1 MGGVTRV
8 CIQSAEDIR
17 HLGELDKKMWT
28 VLSCPVNG
36 LEISSD
42 SLSLMD
48 QDGDGQLRLKEVVAT
63 AEWLCATLKDAQSLF
78 EKKDSIAI
86 DNISDESLVA
96 VARKVNADADVSSL
110 ADVQAAIDAVTI
122 EAQEVPAAPLEA
134 DVIAAYKEKSA
145 EYAAY
150 FEQEKLQKL
159 GLASI
164 PEDAPKPGMTEKKFV
179 EMGKQIADWE
189 SEVESLKLK
198 VERISLADVQAAIDA
213 VTIEAQEVPAAPL
226 EADVIAAYKEKS
238 AEYAAYF
245 EQEKL
250 QKLGLASIPEETPKP
265 GMTEKKFVEM
275 GKQIADWEA
284 AKAAAE
290 TANADALAA
299 AKAEFEP
306 LRKLLLLHRDFYRL
320 LRNFVTLEDFYDND
334 EKTIASFQAGTLIL
348 DQRACKLCIRV
359 NDLAKHDSQAPLSG
373 MYLLYCNCENK
384 KTGKKL
390 QIVAAMTQGE
400 IKNLSVGKNGIFYDN
415 DGLDYD
421 ATVFKIIENPISI
434 RQAFWTPYRKMAKWV
449 EDKINKSAAEKD
461 AKAFDDMTAKA
472 DAAANPNAEKKPAF
486 DIAKFAGIFAAI
498 GMALGMIGT
507 ALAAVAGGLASLNW
521 WQLII
526 VFICILLVISG
537 PSMIMAWMKLRRRN
551 LAPVLNANGWAVN
564 ADAII
569 SVPFGLK
576 LTEQVRFPFTKN
588 PVKKS
593 PAGKICLVILLLI
606 ILGLGGYGIYKY
618 ITKEE
623 VTAEEVMEVTETE
636 ANPALTMEETEA
648 PAETPETEMGAE

>member
-1 MGGVTRV
+1 MSKYKWSFANVGGVTRV
-8 CIQSAEDIR
+8 RIKSAEDVR

-42 SLSLMD
+42 SLRLMD

-63 AEWLCATLKDAQSLF
+63 ADWLCATLRDPQSLF
-78 EKKDSIAI
+78 EQSDVINIKNIADEGI
-86 DNISDESLVA
+86 RVISDKLQKDGKVA
-96 VARKVNADADVSSL
+96 L
-110 ADVQAAIDAVTI
+110 ADVQAAIDAIAI
-122 EAQEVPAAPLEA
+122 ETPEMPAAPFEA
-134 DVIAAYKEKSA
+134 DVIAAYKAKSP

-164 PEDAPKPGMTEKKFV
+164 PEDAPKPGMTEKKFI
-179 EMGKQIADWE
+179 EMGDQISKWE
-189 SEVESLKLK
+189 SEVESIKSK
-198 VERISLADVQAAIDA
+198 VES
-213 VTIEAQEVPAAPL
+213 
-226 EADVIAAYKEKS
+226 
-238 AEYAAYF
+238 
-245 EQEKL
+245 
-250 QKLGLASIPEETPKP
+250 
-265 GMTEKKFVEM
+265 EM
-275 GKQIADWEA
+275 
-284 AKAAAE
+284 
-290 TANADALAA
+290 AA

-334 EKTIASFQAGTLIL
+334 EKTVASFLAGTLIL

-421 ATVFKIIENPISI
+421 ATVFKIIENPISL
-434 RQAFWTPYRKMAKWV
+434 RQAFWNPYRKMAKWV

-461 AKAFDDMTAKA
+461 AKTFDDMTAKVATAA
-472 DAAANPNAEKKPAF
+472 DPNAEKKSAF

-507 ALAAVAGGLASLNW
+507 ALVKVGEGMKDLPW
-521 WQLII
+521 WQYLII
-526 VFICILLVISG
+526 FVCILLIISG

-551 LAPVLNANGWAVN
+551 LAPVLNANGWAIN
-564 ADAII
+564 ADSII

-588 PVKKS
+588 PAKKN
-593 PAGKICLVILLLI
+593 PAGKIFLVILLLI
-606 ILGLGGYGIYKY
+606 ILGLGGFGIYKY

-623 VTAEEVMEVTETE
+623 VTAEEVMEATEAE
-636 ANPALTMEETEA
+636 ANPAVSLENAEVSETE
-648 PAETPETEMGAE
+648 EGAE

>member
-1 MGGVTRV
+1 MSKYKWSFANVGGVTRV
-8 CIQSAEDIR
+8 RIKSAEDVR

-42 SLSLMD
+42 SLRLMD

-63 AEWLCATLKDAQSLF
+63 ADWLCATLRDPQSLF
-78 EKKDSIAI
+78 EQSDVINIKNIADEGI
-86 DNISDESLVA
+86 RVISDKLQKDGKVA
-96 VARKVNADADVSSL
+96 L
-110 ADVQAAIDAVTI
+110 ADVQAAIDAIAI
-122 EAQEVPAAPLEA
+122 ETPEMPAAPFEA
-134 DVIAAYKEKSA
+134 DVIAAYKAKSP

-159 GLASI
+159 GLATI
-164 PEDAPKPGMTEKKFV
+164 PEDAPKPGMTEKKFI
-179 EMGKQIADWE
+179 EMGDQISKWE
-189 SEVESLKLK
+189 SEVESIKSK
-198 VERISLADVQAAIDA
+198 VES
-213 VTIEAQEVPAAPL
+213 
-226 EADVIAAYKEKS
+226 
-238 AEYAAYF
+238 
-245 EQEKL
+245 
-250 QKLGLASIPEETPKP
+250 
-265 GMTEKKFVEM
+265 EM
-275 GKQIADWEA
+275 
-284 AKAAAE
+284 
-290 TANADALAA
+290 AA

-334 EKTIASFQAGTLIL
+334 EKTVASFLAGTLIL

-415 DGLDYD
+415 NGLDYD
-421 ATVFKIIENPISI
+421 ATVFKIIENPISL
-434 RQAFWTPYRKMAKWV
+434 RQAFWNPYRKMAKWV

-461 AKAFDDMTAKA
+461 AKTFDDMTAKVATAA
-472 DAAANPNAEKKPAF
+472 DPNAEKKSAF

-507 ALAAVAGGLASLNW
+507 ALVKVGEGMKDLPW
-521 WQLII
+521 WQYLII
-526 VFICILLVISG
+526 FVCILLIISG

-551 LAPVLNANGWAVN
+551 LAPVLNANGWAIN
-564 ADAII
+564 ADSII

-588 PVKKS
+588 PAKKN
-593 PAGKICLVILLLI
+593 PAGKIFLVILLLI
-606 ILGLGGYGIYKY
+606 ILGLGGFGIYKY

-623 VTAEEVMEVTETE
+623 VTAEEVMEATEAE
-636 ANPALTMEETEA
+636 ANPAVSLENAEA
-648 PAETPETEMGAE
+648 PETKEAQQ

>member
-1 MGGVTRV
+1 MSKYKWSFANVGGVTRV
-8 CIQSAEDIR
+8 RIKSAEDVR

-42 SLSLMD
+42 SLRLMD

-63 AEWLCATLKDAQSLF
+63 ADWLCATLRDPQSLF
-78 EKKDSIAI
+78 EQSDVINIKNIADEGI
-86 DNISDESLVA
+86 RVISDKLQKDGKVALV
-96 VARKVNADADVSSL
+96 
-110 ADVQAAIDAVTI
+110 DVQAAIDAIAI
-122 EAQEVPAAPLEA
+122 ETPEMPAAPFEA
-134 DVIAAYKEKSA
+134 DVIAAYKAKSP

-164 PEDAPKPGMTEKKFV
+164 PEDAPKPGMTEKKFI
-179 EMGKQIADWE
+179 EMGDQISKWE
-189 SEVESLKLK
+189 SEVESIKSK
-198 VERISLADVQAAIDA
+198 VES
-213 VTIEAQEVPAAPL
+213 
-226 EADVIAAYKEKS
+226 
-238 AEYAAYF
+238 
-245 EQEKL
+245 
-250 QKLGLASIPEETPKP
+250 
-265 GMTEKKFVEM
+265 EM
-275 GKQIADWEA
+275 
-284 AKAAAE
+284 
-290 TANADALAA
+290 AA

-334 EKTIASFQAGTLIL
+334 EKTVASFLAGTLIL

-421 ATVFKIIENPISI
+421 ATVFKIIENPISL
-434 RQAFWTPYRKMAKWV
+434 RQAFWNPYRKMAKWV

-461 AKAFDDMTAKA
+461 AKTFDDMTAKVATAA
-472 DAAANPNAEKKPAF
+472 DPNAEKKSAF

-507 ALAAVAGGLASLNW
+507 ALASVAQGWIRLTW
-521 WQLII
+521 WQQII
-526 VFICILLVISG
+526 VFVCILLIISG

-551 LAPVLNANGWAVN
+551 LAPVLNANGWAIN
-564 ADAII
+564 ADSII

-588 PVKKS
+588 PAKKN
-593 PAGKICLVILLLI
+593 PAGKIFLVILLLI
-606 ILGLGGYGIYKY
+606 ILGLGGFGIYKY

-623 VTAEEVMEVTETE
+623 VTAEEVMEATEAE
-636 ANPALTMEETEA
+636 ANPAVSLENAEVSETE
-648 PAETPETEMGAE
+648 EGAE

>member
-63 AEWLCATLKDAQSLF
+63 ADWLCATLKDPQSLF

-96 VARKVNADADVSSL
+96 VARKIVESLKLKVERISL

-198 VERISLADVQAAIDA
+198 VES
-213 VTIEAQEVPAAPL
+213 E
-226 EADVIAAYKEKS
+226 
-238 AEYAAYF
+238 
-245 EQEKL
+245 
-250 QKLGLASIPEETPKP
+250 
-265 GMTEKKFVEM
+265 
-275 GKQIADWEA
+275 
-284 AKAAAE
+284 
-290 TANADALAA
+290 LAA

-334 EKTIASFQAGTLIL
+334 EKTVASFQAGTLIL

-472 DAAANPNAEKKPAF
+472 DAAADPNAEKKPAF

-498 GMALGMIGT
+498 GMALGMIGS
-507 ALAAVAGGLASLNW
+507 ALAAVARGMKGLPW
-521 WQLII
+521 WQYLII
-526 VFICILLVISG
+526 FVCILLVISG

-588 PVKKS
+588 PVKKN

>member
-1 MGGVTRV
+1 MSKYKWSFANVGGVTRV
-8 CIQSAEDIR
+8 RIKSAEDVR

-42 SLSLMD
+42 SLRLMD

-63 AEWLCATLKDAQSLF
+63 ADWLCATLRDPQSLF
-78 EKKDSIAI
+78 EQSDVINIKNIADEGI
-86 DNISDESLVA
+86 RVISDKLQKDGKVA
-96 VARKVNADADVSSL
+96 L
-110 ADVQAAIDAVTI
+110 ADVQAAIDAIAI
-122 EAQEVPAAPLEA
+122 ETPEMPAAPFEA
-134 DVIAAYKEKSA
+134 DVIAAYKAKSP

-164 PEDAPKPGMTEKKFV
+164 PEDAPKPGMTEKKFI
-179 EMGKQIADWE
+179 EMGDQISKWE
-189 SEVESLKLK
+189 SEVESIKSK
-198 VERISLADVQAAIDA
+198 VES
-213 VTIEAQEVPAAPL
+213 E
-226 EADVIAAYKEKS
+226 
-238 AEYAAYF
+238 
-245 EQEKL
+245 
-250 QKLGLASIPEETPKP
+250 
-265 GMTEKKFVEM
+265 
-275 GKQIADWEA
+275 
-284 AKAAAE
+284 
-290 TANADALAA
+290 LAA

-334 EKTIASFQAGTLIL
+334 EKTVASFLAGTLIL

-421 ATVFKIIENPISI
+421 ATVFKIIENPISL
-434 RQAFWTPYRKMAKWV
+434 RQAFWNPYRKMAKWV

-461 AKAFDDMTAKA
+461 AKTFDDMTAKVATAA
-472 DAAANPNAEKKPAF
+472 DPNAEKKSAF

-507 ALAAVAGGLASLNW
+507 ALASVVQGWIRLTW
-521 WQLII
+521 WQQII
-526 VFICILLVISG
+526 VFVCILLIISG

-551 LAPVLNANGWAVN
+551 LAPVLNANGWAIN
-564 ADAII
+564 ADSII

-588 PVKKS
+588 PAKKN
-593 PAGKICLVILLLI
+593 PAGKIFLVILLLI
-606 ILGLGGYGIYKY
+606 ILGLGGFGIYKY

-623 VTAEEVMEVTETE
+623 VTAEEVMEATEAE
-636 ANPALTMEETEA
+636 ANPAVSLENAEVSETE
-648 PAETPETEMGAE
+648 EGAE

>member
-1 MGGVTRV
+1 MSKYKWSFANVGGVTRV
-8 CIQSAEDIR
+8 RIKSAEDVR

-42 SLSLMD
+42 SLRLMD

-63 AEWLCATLKDAQSLF
+63 ADWLCATLRDPQSLF
-78 EKKDSIAI
+78 EQSDVIKIENIADEGI
-86 DNISDESLVA
+86 RVISDKLQKDGKVA
-96 VARKVNADADVSSL
+96 L
-110 ADVQAAIDAVTI
+110 ADVQAAIDGIAI
-122 EAQEVPAAPLEA
+122 ETPEMPAAPFEA
-134 DVIAAYKEKSA
+134 DVIAAYKAKSP

-164 PEDAPKPGMTEKKFV
+164 PEDAPKPGMTEKKFI
-179 EMGKQIADWE
+179 EMGDQISKWE
-189 SEVESLKLK
+189 SEVESIKSK
-198 VERISLADVQAAIDA
+198 VES
-213 VTIEAQEVPAAPL
+213 E
-226 EADVIAAYKEKS
+226 
-238 AEYAAYF
+238 
-245 EQEKL
+245 
-250 QKLGLASIPEETPKP
+250 
-265 GMTEKKFVEM
+265 
-275 GKQIADWEA
+275 
-284 AKAAAE
+284 
-290 TANADALAA
+290 LAA

-334 EKTIASFQAGTLIL
+334 EKTVASFLAGTLIL

-421 ATVFKIIENPISI
+421 ATVFKIIENPISL
-434 RQAFWTPYRKMAKWV
+434 RQAFWNPYRKMAKWV

-461 AKAFDDMTAKA
+461 AKTFDDMTAKVATAA
-472 DAAANPNAEKKPAF
+472 DPNAEKKSAF

-507 ALAAVAGGLASLNW
+507 ALASVAQGWISLTW
-521 WQLII
+521 WQQII
-526 VFICILLVISG
+526 VFVCILLIISG

-551 LAPVLNANGWAVN
+551 LAPVLNANGWAIN
-564 ADAII
+564 ADSII

-588 PVKKS
+588 PAKKN
-593 PAGKICLVILLLI
+593 PAGKIFLVILLLI
-606 ILGLGGYGIYKY
+606 ILGLGGFGIYKY

-623 VTAEEVMEVTETE
+623 VTAEEVMEATEAE
-636 ANPALTMEETEA
+636 ANPAVSLENAEVSETE
-648 PAETPETEMGAE
+648 EGAE

>member
-1 MGGVTRV
+1 MSKYKWSFANVGGVTRV
-8 CIQSAEDIR
+8 RIKSAEDVR

-42 SLSLMD
+42 SLRLMD

-63 AEWLCATLKDAQSLF
+63 ADWLCATLRDPQSLF
-78 EKKDSIAI
+78 EQSDVINIKNIADEGI
-86 DNISDESLVA
+86 RVISDKLQKDGKVA
-96 VARKVNADADVSSL
+96 L
-110 ADVQAAIDAVTI
+110 ADVQAAIDAIAI
-122 EAQEVPAAPLEA
+122 ETPEMPAAPFEA
-134 DVIAAYKEKSA
+134 DVIAAYKAKSP

-164 PEDAPKPGMTEKKFV
+164 PEDAPKPGMTEKKFI
-179 EMGKQIADWE
+179 EMGDQISKWE
-189 SEVESLKLK
+189 SEVESIKSK
-198 VERISLADVQAAIDA
+198 VES
-213 VTIEAQEVPAAPL
+213 
-226 EADVIAAYKEKS
+226 
-238 AEYAAYF
+238 
-245 EQEKL
+245 
-250 QKLGLASIPEETPKP
+250 
-265 GMTEKKFVEM
+265 EM
-275 GKQIADWEA
+275 
-284 AKAAAE
+284 
-290 TANADALAA
+290 AA

-334 EKTIASFQAGTLIL
+334 EKTVASFLAGTLIL

-359 NDLAKHDSQAPLSG
+359 KDLAKHDSQAPLSG

-415 DGLDYD
+415 NGLDYD
-421 ATVFKIIENPISI
+421 ATVFKIIENPISL
-434 RQAFWTPYRKMAKWV
+434 RQAFWNPYRKMAKWV

-461 AKAFDDMTAKA
+461 AKTFDDMTAKVATAA
-472 DAAANPNAEKKPAF
+472 DPNAEKKSAF

-507 ALAAVAGGLASLNW
+507 ALASVAKGWISLTW
-521 WQLII
+521 WQQII
-526 VFICILLVISG
+526 VFVCILLIISG

-551 LAPVLNANGWAVN
+551 LAPVLNANGWAIN
-564 ADAII
+564 ADSII

-588 PVKKS
+588 PAKKN
-593 PAGKICLVILLLI
+593 PAGKIFLVILLLI
-606 ILGLGGYGIYKY
+606 ILGLGGFGIYKY

-623 VTAEEVMEVTETE
+623 VTAEEVMEATEAE
-636 ANPALTMEETEA
+636 ANPAVSLENAEVSETE
-648 PAETPETEMGAE
+648 EGAE

>member
-1 MGGVTRV
+1 MSKYKWSFANVGGVTRV
-8 CIQSAEDIR
+8 RIKSAEDVR

-42 SLSLMD
+42 SLRLMD

-63 AEWLCATLKDAQSLF
+63 ADWLCAILRDPQSLF
-78 EKKDSIAI
+78 EQSDVIKIENIADEGI
-86 DNISDESLVA
+86 RVISDKLQKDGKVA
-96 VARKVNADADVSSL
+96 L
-110 ADVQAAIDAVTI
+110 ADVQAAIDAIAI
-122 EAQEVPAAPLEA
+122 ETPEMPAAPFEA
-134 DVIAAYKEKSA
+134 DVIAAYKAKSP

-164 PEDAPKPGMTEKKFV
+164 PEDAPKPGMTEKKFI
-179 EMGKQIADWE
+179 EMGDQISKWE
-189 SEVESLKLK
+189 SEVESIKSK
-198 VERISLADVQAAIDA
+198 VES
-213 VTIEAQEVPAAPL
+213 
-226 EADVIAAYKEKS
+226 
-238 AEYAAYF
+238 
-245 EQEKL
+245 
-250 QKLGLASIPEETPKP
+250 
-265 GMTEKKFVEM
+265 EM
-275 GKQIADWEA
+275 
-284 AKAAAE
+284 
-290 TANADALAA
+290 AA

-334 EKTIASFQAGTLIL
+334 EKTVASFLAGTLIL

-415 DGLDYD
+415 NGLDYD
-421 ATVFKIIENPISI
+421 ATVFKIIENPISL
-434 RQAFWTPYRKMAKWV
+434 RQAFWNPYRKMAKWV

-461 AKAFDDMTAKA
+461 AKTFDDMTAKVATAA
-472 DAAANPNAEKKPAF
+472 DPNAEKKSAF

-507 ALAAVAGGLASLNW
+507 ALVKVGEGMKDLPW
-521 WQLII
+521 WQYLII
-526 VFICILLVISG
+526 FVCILLIISG

-551 LAPVLNANGWAVN
+551 LAPVLNANGWAIN
-564 ADAII
+564 ADSII

-588 PVKKS
+588 PAKKN
-593 PAGKICLVILLLI
+593 PAGKIFLVILLLI
-606 ILGLGGYGIYKY
+606 ILGLGGFGIYKY

-623 VTAEEVMEVTETE
+623 VTAEEVMEATEAE
-636 ANPALTMEETEA
+636 ANPAVSLENAEVSETE
-648 PAETPETEMGAE
+648 EGAE

>member
-8 CIQSAEDIR
+8 RIKSAEDVR

-42 SLSLMD
+42 SLRLMD

-63 AEWLCATLKDAQSLF
+63 ADWLCATLRDPQSLF
-78 EKKDSIAI
+78 EQSDVINIKNIADEGI
-86 DNISDESLVA
+86 RVISDKLQKDGKVA
-96 VARKVNADADVSSL
+96 L
-110 ADVQAAIDAVTI
+110 ADVQAAIDAIAI
-122 EAQEVPAAPLEA
+122 ETPEMPAAPFEA
-134 DVIAAYKEKSA
+134 DVIAAYKAKSP

-164 PEDAPKPGMTEKKFV
+164 PEDAPKPGMTEKKFI
-179 EMGKQIADWE
+179 EMGDQISKWE
-189 SEVESLKLK
+189 SEVESIKSK
-198 VERISLADVQAAIDA
+198 VES
-213 VTIEAQEVPAAPL
+213 
-226 EADVIAAYKEKS
+226 
-238 AEYAAYF
+238 
-245 EQEKL
+245 
-250 QKLGLASIPEETPKP
+250 
-265 GMTEKKFVEM
+265 EM
-275 GKQIADWEA
+275 
-284 AKAAAE
+284 
-290 TANADALAA
+290 AA

-334 EKTIASFQAGTLIL
+334 EKTVASFLAGTLIL

-421 ATVFKIIENPISI
+421 ATVFKIIENPISL
-434 RQAFWTPYRKMAKWV
+434 RQAFWNPYRKMAKWV

-461 AKAFDDMTAKA
+461 AKTFDDMTAKVATAA
-472 DAAANPNAEKKPAF
+472 DPNAEKKSAF

-507 ALAAVAGGLASLNW
+507 ALVKVGEGMKDLPW
-521 WQLII
+521 WQYLII
-526 VFICILLVISG
+526 FVCILLIISG

-551 LAPVLNANGWAVN
+551 LAPVLNANGWAIN
-564 ADAII
+564 ADSII

-588 PVKKS
+588 PAKKN
-593 PAGKICLVILLLI
+593 PAGKIFLVILLLI
-606 ILGLGGYGIYKY
+606 ILGLGGFGIYKY

-623 VTAEEVMEVTETE
+623 VTAEEVMEATEAE
-636 ANPALTMEETEA
+636 ANPALTLENAEA
-648 PAETPETEMGAE
+648 PETKEAQQ

>member
-1 MGGVTRV
+1 MSKYKWSFANVGGVTRV
-8 CIQSAEDIR
+8 RIKSAEDVR

-42 SLSLMD
+42 SLRLMD

-63 AEWLCATLKDAQSLF
+63 ADWLCATLRDPQSLF
-78 EKKDSIAI
+78 EQSDVINIKNIADEGI
-86 DNISDESLVA
+86 RVISDKLQKDGKVA
-96 VARKVNADADVSSL
+96 L
-110 ADVQAAIDAVTI
+110 ADVQAAIDAIAI
-122 EAQEVPAAPLEA
+122 ETPEMPAAPFEA
-134 DVIAAYKEKSA
+134 DVIAAYKAKSP

-164 PEDAPKPGMTEKKFV
+164 PEDAPKPGMTEKKFI
-179 EMGKQIADWE
+179 EMGDQISKWE
-189 SEVESLKLK
+189 SEVESIKSK
-198 VERISLADVQAAIDA
+198 VES
-213 VTIEAQEVPAAPL
+213 E
-226 EADVIAAYKEKS
+226 
-238 AEYAAYF
+238 
-245 EQEKL
+245 
-250 QKLGLASIPEETPKP
+250 
-265 GMTEKKFVEM
+265 
-275 GKQIADWEA
+275 
-284 AKAAAE
+284 
-290 TANADALAA
+290 LAA

-334 EKTIASFQAGTLIL
+334 EKTVASFLAGTLIL

-415 DGLDYD
+415 NGLDYD
-421 ATVFKIIENPISI
+421 ATVFKISEDPISL
-434 RQAFWTPYRKMAKWV
+434 RQAFWNPYRKMAKWV

-461 AKAFDDMTAKA
+461 AKTFDDMTAKVATAA
-472 DAAANPNAEKKPAF
+472 DPNAEKKSAF

-507 ALAAVAGGLASLNW
+507 ALVKVGEGMKDLPW
-521 WQLII
+521 WQYLII
-526 VFICILLVISG
+526 FVCILLIISG

-551 LAPVLNANGWAVN
+551 LAPVLNANGWAIN
-564 ADAII
+564 ADSII

-588 PVKKS
+588 PAKKN
-593 PAGKICLVILLLI
+593 PAGKIFLVILLLI
-606 ILGLGGYGIYKY
+606 ILGLGGFGIYKY

-623 VTAEEVMEVTETE
+623 VTAEEVMEATEAE
-636 ANPALTMEETEA
+636 ANPAVSLENAEVSETEG
-648 PAETPETEMGAE
+648 GAE

>member
-1 MGGVTRV
+1 MSKYKWSFANVGGVTRV
-8 CIQSAEDIR
+8 RIKSAEDVR

-36 LEISSD
+36 LEISSN
-42 SLSLMD
+42 SLRLMD

-63 AEWLCATLKDAQSLF
+63 ADWLCATLRDPQSLF
-78 EKKDSIAI
+78 EQSDVINIKNIADEGI
-86 DNISDESLVA
+86 RVISDKLQKDGKVA
-96 VARKVNADADVSSL
+96 L
-110 ADVQAAIDAVTI
+110 ADVQAAIDAIAI
-122 EAQEVPAAPLEA
+122 ETPEMPAAPFEA
-134 DVIAAYKEKSA
+134 DVIAAYKAKSP

-164 PEDAPKPGMTEKKFV
+164 PEDAPKPGMTEKKFI
-179 EMGKQIADWE
+179 EMGDQISKWE
-189 SEVESLKLK
+189 SEVESIKSK
-198 VERISLADVQAAIDA
+198 VES
-213 VTIEAQEVPAAPL
+213 E
-226 EADVIAAYKEKS
+226 
-238 AEYAAYF
+238 
-245 EQEKL
+245 
-250 QKLGLASIPEETPKP
+250 
-265 GMTEKKFVEM
+265 
-275 GKQIADWEA
+275 
-284 AKAAAE
+284 
-290 TANADALAA
+290 LAA

-334 EKTIASFQAGTLIL
+334 EKTVASFLAGTLIL

-415 DGLDYD
+415 NGLDYD
-421 ATVFKIIENPISI
+421 ATVFKIIENPISL
-434 RQAFWTPYRKMAKWV
+434 RQAFWNPYRKMAKWV

-461 AKAFDDMTAKA
+461 AKTFDDMTAKVATAA
-472 DAAANPNAEKKPAF
+472 DPNAEKKSAF

-507 ALAAVAGGLASLNW
+507 ALVKVGEGMKGLPW
-521 WQLII
+521 WQYLII
-526 VFICILLVISG
+526 FVCILLIISG

-551 LAPVLNANGWAVN
+551 LAPVLNANGWAIN
-564 ADAII
+564 ADSII

-588 PVKKS
+588 PAKKN
-593 PAGKICLVILLLI
+593 PAGKIFLVILLLI
-606 ILGLGGYGIYKY
+606 ILGLGGFGIYKY

-623 VTAEEVMEVTETE
+623 VTAEEVMEATEAE
-636 ANPALTMEETEA
+636 ANPAVSLENAEVSETE
-648 PAETPETEMGAE
+648 EGAE

>member
-1 MGGVTRV
+1 MSKYKWNFANVGGVTRV
-8 CIQSAEDIR
+8 RIETAEDIR

-63 AEWLCATLKDAQSLF
+63 ADWLCATLKDPQSLF
-78 EKKDSIAI
+78 EQSDSILL
-86 DNISDESLVA
+86 DNIIDESIVA
-96 VARKVNADADVSSL
+96 VARK
-110 ADVQAAIDAVTI
+110 I
-122 EAQEVPAAPLEA
+122 
-134 DVIAAYKEKSA
+134 
-145 EYAAY
+145 
-150 FEQEKLQKL
+150 
-159 GLASI
+159 
-164 PEDAPKPGMTEKKFV
+164 
-179 EMGKQIADWE
+179 
-189 SEVESLKLK
+189 VESLKLK

-213 VTIEAQEVPAAPL
+213 IAIETPEMPAVPF
-226 EADVIAAYKEKS
+226 EADVIAAYKAKS
-238 AEYAAYF
+238 PEYAAYF

-265 GMTEKKFVEM
+265 GMTEKKFIEM
-275 GKQIADWEA
+275 GDQISKWESEVESI
-284 AKAAAE
+284 KSQVE
-290 TANADALAA
+290 SELAA

-334 EKTIASFQAGTLIL
+334 EKTVASFQAGTLIL

-400 IKNLSVGKNGIFYDN
+400 IKNLNVGKNGIFYDN

-472 DAAANPNAEKKPAF
+472 DATVANPNAEQKPAF

-551 LAPVLNANGWAVN
+551 LAPVLNANGWAIN
-564 ADAII
+564 ADSII

-576 LTEQVRFPFTKN
+576 LTEQVRFPFTQN
-588 PVKKS
+588 PAKKS
-593 PAGKICLVILLLI
+593 PAGKIFLVILLLI
-606 ILGLGGYGIYKY
+606 VLGLGGYGIYKY

-623 VTAEEVMEVTETE
+623 VTSEEVMEATE
-636 ANPALTMEETEA
+636 AETNPALTLEEAEA
-648 PAETPETEMGAE
+648 PAEAPETEEGAE

>member
-1 MGGVTRV
+1 MSKYKWSFANVGGVTRV
-8 CIQSAEDIR
+8 RIKSAEDVR

-42 SLSLMD
+42 SLRLMD

-63 AEWLCATLKDAQSLF
+63 ADWLCATLRDPQSLF
-78 EKKDSIAI
+78 EQSDVIKIENIADEGI
-86 DNISDESLVA
+86 RVISDKLQKDGKVA
-96 VARKVNADADVSSL
+96 L
-110 ADVQAAIDAVTI
+110 ADVQAAIDAIAI
-122 EAQEVPAAPLEA
+122 ETPEMPAAPFEA
-134 DVIAAYKEKSA
+134 DVIAAYKAKSP

-164 PEDAPKPGMTEKKFV
+164 PEDAPKPGMTEKKFI
-179 EMGKQIADWE
+179 EMGDQISKWE
-189 SEVESLKLK
+189 SEVESIKSK
-198 VERISLADVQAAIDA
+198 VES
-213 VTIEAQEVPAAPL
+213 E
-226 EADVIAAYKEKS
+226 
-238 AEYAAYF
+238 
-245 EQEKL
+245 
-250 QKLGLASIPEETPKP
+250 
-265 GMTEKKFVEM
+265 
-275 GKQIADWEA
+275 
-284 AKAAAE
+284 
-290 TANADALAA
+290 LAA

-334 EKTIASFQAGTLIL
+334 EKTVASFLAGTLIL

-359 NDLAKHDSQAPLSG
+359 NDLAKHDRQAPLSG

-421 ATVFKIIENPISI
+421 ATVFKIIENPISL
-434 RQAFWTPYRKMAKWV
+434 RQAFWNPYRKMAKWV

-461 AKAFDDMTAKA
+461 AKTFDDMTAKVATAA
-472 DAAANPNAEKKPAF
+472 DPNAEKKSAF

-507 ALAAVAGGLASLNW
+507 ALASVAQGWIGLTW
-521 WQLII
+521 WQQII
-526 VFICILLVISG
+526 VFVCILLIISG

-551 LAPVLNANGWAVN
+551 LAPVLNANGWAIN
-564 ADAII
+564 ADSII

-588 PVKKS
+588 PAKKN
-593 PAGKICLVILLLI
+593 PAGKIFLVILLLI
-606 ILGLGGYGIYKY
+606 ILGLGGFGIYKY

-623 VTAEEVMEVTETE
+623 VTAEEVMEATEAE
-636 ANPALTMEETEA
+636 ANPAVSLENAEVSETE
-648 PAETPETEMGAE
+648 EGAE

>member
-1 MGGVTRV
+1 MSKYKWSFANVGGVTRV
-8 CIQSAEDIR
+8 RIKSAEDVR

-42 SLSLMD
+42 SLRLMD

-63 AEWLCATLKDAQSLF
+63 ADWLCATLRDPQSLF
-78 EKKDSIAI
+78 EQSDVIKIENIADEGI
-86 DNISDESLVA
+86 RVISDKLQKDGKVA
-96 VARKVNADADVSSL
+96 L
-110 ADVQAAIDAVTI
+110 ADVQAAIDAIAI
-122 EAQEVPAAPLEA
+122 ETPEMPAAPFEA
-134 DVIAAYKEKSA
+134 DVIAAYKAKSP

-164 PEDAPKPGMTEKKFV
+164 PEDAPKPGMTEKKFI
-179 EMGKQIADWE
+179 EMGDQISKWE
-189 SEVESLKLK
+189 SEVESIKSK
-198 VERISLADVQAAIDA
+198 VES
-213 VTIEAQEVPAAPL
+213 E
-226 EADVIAAYKEKS
+226 
-238 AEYAAYF
+238 
-245 EQEKL
+245 
-250 QKLGLASIPEETPKP
+250 
-265 GMTEKKFVEM
+265 
-275 GKQIADWEA
+275 
-284 AKAAAE
+284 
-290 TANADALAA
+290 LAA

-334 EKTIASFQAGTLIL
+334 EKTVASFLAGTLIL

-421 ATVFKIIENPISI
+421 ATVFKIIENPISL
-434 RQAFWTPYRKMAKWV
+434 RQAFWNPYRKMAKWV

-461 AKAFDDMTAKA
+461 AKTFDDMTAKVATAA
-472 DAAANPNAEKKPAF
+472 DPNAEKKSAF

-498 GMALGMIGT
+498 GMALGMISM
-507 ALAAVAGGLASLNW
+507 ALGSVAQGWIRLTW
-521 WQLII
+521 WQQII
-526 VFICILLVISG
+526 VFVCILLIISG

-551 LAPVLNANGWAVN
+551 LAPVLNANGWAIN
-564 ADAII
+564 ADSII

-588 PVKKS
+588 PAKKN
-593 PAGKICLVILLLI
+593 PAGKIFLVILLLI
-606 ILGLGGYGIYKY
+606 ILGLGGFGIYKY

-623 VTAEEVMEVTETE
+623 VTAEEVMEATEAE
-636 ANPALTMEETEA
+636 ANPAVSLENAEVSETEED
-648 PAETPETEMGAE
+648 AE

>member
-1 MGGVTRV
+1 MSKYKWSFANVGGVTRV
-8 CIQSAEDIR
+8 RIKSAEDVR

-42 SLSLMD
+42 SLRLMD

-63 AEWLCATLKDAQSLF
+63 ADWLCATLRDPQSLF
-78 EKKDSIAI
+78 EQSDVIKIENIADEGI
-86 DNISDESLVA
+86 RVISDKLQKDGKVA
-96 VARKVNADADVSSL
+96 L
-110 ADVQAAIDAVTI
+110 ADVQAAIDAIAI
-122 EAQEVPAAPLEA
+122 ETPEMPAAPFEA
-134 DVIAAYKEKSA
+134 DVIAAYKAKSP

-159 GLASI
+159 GLATI
-164 PEDAPKPGMTEKKFV
+164 PEDAPKPGMTEKKFIG
-179 EMGKQIADWE
+179 MGDQISKWE
-189 SEVESLKLK
+189 SEVESIKSK
-198 VERISLADVQAAIDA
+198 VES
-213 VTIEAQEVPAAPL
+213 
-226 EADVIAAYKEKS
+226 
-238 AEYAAYF
+238 
-245 EQEKL
+245 
-250 QKLGLASIPEETPKP
+250 
-265 GMTEKKFVEM
+265 EM
-275 GKQIADWEA
+275 
-284 AKAAAE
+284 
-290 TANADALAA
+290 AA

-334 EKTIASFQAGTLIL
+334 EKTVASFLAGTLIL

-415 DGLDYD
+415 NGLDYD
-421 ATVFKIIENPISI
+421 ATVFKIIENPISL
-434 RQAFWTPYRKMAKWV
+434 RQAFWNPYRKMAKWV

-461 AKAFDDMTAKA
+461 AKTFDDMTAKVATAA
-472 DAAANPNAEKKPAF
+472 DPNAEKKSAF

-498 GMALGMIGT
+498 GMALGMIGV
-507 ALAAVAGGLASLNW
+507 ALGSVVQGWIRLTW
-521 WQLII
+521 WQQII
-526 VFICILLVISG
+526 VFVCILLIISG

-551 LAPVLNANGWAVN
+551 LAPVLNANGWAIN
-564 ADAII
+564 ADSII

-588 PVKKS
+588 PAKKN
-593 PAGKICLVILLLI
+593 PAGKIFLVILLLI
-606 ILGLGGYGIYKY
+606 ILGLGGFGIYKY

-623 VTAEEVMEVTETE
+623 VTAEEVMEATEAE
-636 ANPALTMEETEA
+636 ANPAVSLENAEVSETE
-648 PAETPETEMGAE
+648 EGAE

>member
-1 MGGVTRV
+1 MNKNTNNMANYKWSFANVGGVTRV
-8 CIQSAEDIR
+8 RIETAEDIR

-36 LEISSD
+36 LEISSE
-42 SLSLMD
+42 SLCLMD

-63 AEWLCATLKDAQSLF
+63 ADWLCATLKDPQSLF
-78 EKKDSIAI
+78 EQSDSILL
-86 DNISDESLVA
+86 DNIIDESIVA
-96 VARKVNADADVSSL
+96 VARKIVESLKLKVERISL
-110 ADVQAAIDAVTI
+110 ADVQAAMDAVTI

-145 EYAAY
+145 DYAAY
-150 FEQEKLQKL
+150 FEQEKLQKI
-159 GLASI
+159 GLALI
-164 PEDAPKPGMTEKKFV
+164 PEDA
-179 EMGKQIADWE
+179 
-189 SEVESLKLK
+189 
-198 VERISLADVQAAIDA
+198 
-213 VTIEAQEVPAAPL
+213 
-226 EADVIAAYKEKS
+226 
-238 AEYAAYF
+238 
-245 EQEKL
+245 
-250 QKLGLASIPEETPKP
+250 PKP

-334 EKTIASFQAGTLIL
+334 EKTVASFQAGTLIM

-472 DAAANPNAEKKPAF
+472 DAAVANPNAEQKPAF

-507 ALAAVAGGLASLNW
+507 ALASVARGWISLTW
-521 WQLII
+521 WQQII
-526 VFICILLVISG
+526 VFVCILLIISG

-564 ADAII
+564 ADSII

-576 LTEQVRFPFTKN
+576 LTKQVRFPFTKN
-588 PVKKS
+588 PVKKN

-636 ANPALTMEETEA
+636 ANPALTLEETEA
-648 PAETPETEMGAE
+648 PAEAPAAEEGAE

>member
-1 MGGVTRV
+1 MSKYKWSFANVGGVTRV
-8 CIQSAEDIR
+8 RIKSAEDVR

-42 SLSLMD
+42 SLRLMD

-63 AEWLCATLKDAQSLF
+63 ADWLCATLQDPQSLF
-78 EKKDSIAI
+78 EQSDVIKIENIADEGI
-86 DNISDESLVA
+86 RVISDKLQKDGKVA
-96 VARKVNADADVSSL
+96 L
-110 ADVQAAIDAVTI
+110 ADVQAAIDGIAI
-122 EAQEVPAAPLEA
+122 ETPELPAAPFEA
-134 DVIAAYKEKSA
+134 DVIAAYKAKSP

-164 PEDAPKPGMTEKKFV
+164 PEDAPKPGMTEKKFI
-179 EMGKQIADWE
+179 EMGDQISKWE
-189 SEVESLKLK
+189 SEVESIKSK
-198 VERISLADVQAAIDA
+198 VES
-213 VTIEAQEVPAAPL
+213 
-226 EADVIAAYKEKS
+226 
-238 AEYAAYF
+238 
-245 EQEKL
+245 
-250 QKLGLASIPEETPKP
+250 
-265 GMTEKKFVEM
+265 EM
-275 GKQIADWEA
+275 
-284 AKAAAE
+284 
-290 TANADALAA
+290 AA

-334 EKTIASFQAGTLIL
+334 EKTVASFLAGTLIL

-415 DGLDYD
+415 NGLDYD
-421 ATVFKIIENPISI
+421 ATVFKIIENPISL
-434 RQAFWTPYRKMAKWV
+434 RQAFWNPYRKMAKWV

-461 AKAFDDMTAKA
+461 AKTFDDMTAKVATAA
-472 DAAANPNAEKKPAF
+472 DPNAEKKSAF

-498 GMALGMIGT
+498 GMALGMISM
-507 ALAAVAGGLASLNW
+507 ALGSVAQGWIRLTW
-521 WQLII
+521 WQQII
-526 VFICILLVISG
+526 VFVCILLIISG

-551 LAPVLNANGWAVN
+551 LAPVLNANGWAIN
-564 ADAII
+564 ADSII

-588 PVKKS
+588 PAKKN
-593 PAGKICLVILLLI
+593 PAGKIFLVILLLI
-606 ILGLGGYGIYKY
+606 ILGLGGFGIYKY

-623 VTAEEVMEVTETE
+623 VTAEEVMEATEAE
-636 ANPALTMEETEA
+636 ANPAVSLENAEASETKEA
-648 PAETPETEMGAE
+648 QQ

>member
-1 MGGVTRV
+1 MSKYKWSFANVGGVTRV
-8 CIQSAEDIR
+8 RIKSAEDVR

-42 SLSLMD
+42 SLRLMD

-63 AEWLCATLKDAQSLF
+63 ADWLCATLRDPQSLF
-78 EKKDSIAI
+78 EQSDVINIENIADEGI
-86 DNISDESLVA
+86 RVISDKLQKDGKVA
-96 VARKVNADADVSSL
+96 L
-110 ADVQAAIDAVTI
+110 ADVQAAIDAIAI
-122 EAQEVPAAPLEA
+122 ETPEMPAAPFEA
-134 DVIAAYKEKSA
+134 DVIAAYKAKSP

-164 PEDAPKPGMTEKKFV
+164 PEDAPKPGMTEKKFI
-179 EMGKQIADWE
+179 EMGDQISKWE
-189 SEVESLKLK
+189 SEVESIKSK
-198 VERISLADVQAAIDA
+198 VES
-213 VTIEAQEVPAAPL
+213 
-226 EADVIAAYKEKS
+226 
-238 AEYAAYF
+238 
-245 EQEKL
+245 
-250 QKLGLASIPEETPKP
+250 
-265 GMTEKKFVEM
+265 EM
-275 GKQIADWEA
+275 
-284 AKAAAE
+284 
-290 TANADALAA
+290 AA

-334 EKTIASFQAGTLIL
+334 EKTVASFLAGTLIL

-421 ATVFKIIENPISI
+421 ATVFKIIENPISL
-434 RQAFWTPYRKMAKWV
+434 RQAFWNPYRKMAKWV

-461 AKAFDDMTAKA
+461 AKTFDDMTAKVATAA
-472 DAAANPNAEKKPAF
+472 DPNAEKKSAF

-507 ALAAVAGGLASLNW
+507 ALASVAQGWISLTW
-521 WQLII
+521 WQQII
-526 VFICILLVISG
+526 VFVCILLIISG

-551 LAPVLNANGWAVN
+551 LAPVLNANGWAIN
-564 ADAII
+564 ADSII

-588 PVKKS
+588 PAKKN
-593 PAGKICLVILLLI
+593 PAGKIFLVILLLI
-606 ILGLGGYGIYKY
+606 ILGLGGFGIYKY

-623 VTAEEVMEVTETE
+623 VTAEEVMEATEAEVSETE
-636 ANPALTMEETEA
+636 G
-648 PAETPETEMGAE
+648 GAE

>member
-1 MGGVTRV
+1 MSKYKWSFANVGGVTRV
-8 CIQSAEDIR
+8 RIKSAEDVR

-42 SLSLMD
+42 SLRLMD

-63 AEWLCATLKDAQSLF
+63 ADWLCATLRDPQSLF
-78 EKKDSIAI
+78 EQSDVIKIENIADEGI
-86 DNISDESLVA
+86 RVISDKLQKDGKVA
-96 VARKVNADADVSSL
+96 L
-110 ADVQAAIDAVTI
+110 ADVQAAIDGIAI
-122 EAQEVPAAPLEA
+122 ETPEMPAAPFEA
-134 DVIAAYKEKSA
+134 DVIAAYKAKSP

-164 PEDAPKPGMTEKKFV
+164 PEDAPKPGMTEKKFI
-179 EMGKQIADWE
+179 EMGDQISKWE
-189 SEVESLKLK
+189 SEVESIKSK
-198 VERISLADVQAAIDA
+198 VES
-213 VTIEAQEVPAAPL
+213 E
-226 EADVIAAYKEKS
+226 
-238 AEYAAYF
+238 
-245 EQEKL
+245 
-250 QKLGLASIPEETPKP
+250 
-265 GMTEKKFVEM
+265 
-275 GKQIADWEA
+275 
-284 AKAAAE
+284 
-290 TANADALAA
+290 LAA

-334 EKTIASFQAGTLIL
+334 EKTVASFLAGTLIL

-421 ATVFKIIENPISI
+421 ATVFKIIENPISL
-434 RQAFWTPYRKMAKWV
+434 RQAFWNPYRKMAKWV

-461 AKAFDDMTAKA
+461 AKTFDDMTAKVATAA
-472 DAAANPNAEKKPAF
+472 DPNAEKKSAF

-507 ALAAVAGGLASLNW
+507 ALASVAQGWISLTW
-521 WQLII
+521 WQQII
-526 VFICILLVISG
+526 VFVCILLIISG

-551 LAPVLNANGWAVN
+551 LAPVLNANGWAIN
-564 ADAII
+564 ADSII

-588 PVKKS
+588 PAKKN
-593 PAGKICLVILLLI
+593 PAGKIFLVILLLI
-606 ILGLGGYGIYKY
+606 ILGLGGFGIYKY

-623 VTAEEVMEVTETE
+623 VTAEEVMEATEAE
-636 ANPALTMEETEA
+636 ANPALTLENAEA
-648 PAETPETEMGAE
+648 PETKEGAE

>member
-8 CIQSAEDIR
+8 CIQSAEDVR

-63 AEWLCATLKDAQSLF
+63 ADWLCATLKDPQSLF
-78 EKKDSIAI
+78 EQSDSILL
-86 DNISDESLVA
+86 DNIIDESIVA
-96 VARKVNADADVSSL
+96 VARK
-110 ADVQAAIDAVTI
+110 I
-122 EAQEVPAAPLEA
+122 
-134 DVIAAYKEKSA
+134 
-145 EYAAY
+145 
-150 FEQEKLQKL
+150 
-159 GLASI
+159 
-164 PEDAPKPGMTEKKFV
+164 
-179 EMGKQIADWE
+179 
-189 SEVESLKLK
+189 VESLKLK
-198 VERISLADVQAAIDA
+198 VERISLADVQAVIDA
-213 VTIEAQEVPAAPL
+213 IAIETPEMPAAPF
-226 EADVIAAYKEKS
+226 EADVIAAYKAKS
-238 AEYAAYF
+238 PEYAAYF

-265 GMTEKKFVEM
+265 GMTEKKFIEM
-275 GKQIADWEA
+275 GDQISKWESEVESI
-284 AKAAAE
+284 KSKVE
-290 TANADALAA
+290 SELAA

-334 EKTIASFQAGTLIL
+334 DKTVASFQAGTLIL

-472 DAAANPNAEKKPAF
+472 DATVANPNAEQKPAF

-636 ANPALTMEETEA
+636 ANPALTLEETEA
-648 PAETPETEMGAE
+648 SAETPETEKGAE

>member
-1 MGGVTRV
+1 MSKYKWSFANVGGVTRV
-8 CIQSAEDIR
+8 RIKSAEDVR

-42 SLSLMD
+42 SLRLMD

-63 AEWLCATLKDAQSLF
+63 ADWLCATLRDPQSLF
-78 EKKDSIAI
+78 EQSDVINIKNIADEGI
-86 DNISDESLVA
+86 RVISDKLQKDGKVA
-96 VARKVNADADVSSL
+96 L
-110 ADVQAAIDAVTI
+110 ADVQAAIDAIAI
-122 EAQEVPAAPLEA
+122 ETPEMPAAPFEA
-134 DVIAAYKEKSA
+134 DVIAAYKAKSP

-159 GLASI
+159 GLATI
-164 PEDAPKPGMTEKKFV
+164 PEDAPKPGMTEKKFI
-179 EMGKQIADWE
+179 EMGDQISKWE
-189 SEVESLKLK
+189 SEVESIKSK
-198 VERISLADVQAAIDA
+198 VES
-213 VTIEAQEVPAAPL
+213 
-226 EADVIAAYKEKS
+226 
-238 AEYAAYF
+238 
-245 EQEKL
+245 
-250 QKLGLASIPEETPKP
+250 
-265 GMTEKKFVEM
+265 EM
-275 GKQIADWEA
+275 
-284 AKAAAE
+284 
-290 TANADALAA
+290 AA

-334 EKTIASFQAGTLIL
+334 EKTVASFLAGTLIL

-415 DGLDYD
+415 DCLDYD
-421 ATVFKIIENPISI
+421 ATVFKIIENPISL
-434 RQAFWTPYRKMAKWV
+434 RQAFWNPYRKMAKWV

-461 AKAFDDMTAKA
+461 AKTFDDMTAKVATAA
-472 DAAANPNAEKKPAF
+472 DPNAEKKSAF

-507 ALAAVAGGLASLNW
+507 ALVKVGEGMKDLPW
-521 WQLII
+521 WQYLII
-526 VFICILLVISG
+526 FVCILLIISG

-551 LAPVLNANGWAVN
+551 LAPVLNANGWAIN
-564 ADAII
+564 ADSII

-588 PVKKS
+588 PAKKN
-593 PAGKICLVILLLI
+593 PAGKIFLVILLLI
-606 ILGLGGYGIYKY
+606 ILGLGGFGIYKY

-623 VTAEEVMEVTETE
+623 VTAEEVMEATEAE
-636 ANPALTMEETEA
+636 ANPALTLENAEA
-648 PAETPETEMGAE
+648 PETKEAQQ